1 MSLPVGKVSCR
12 SWQLSTSHVHRL
24 YYREVAVPVVVD
36 SCTCHTHSVQQLN
49 LVLSEQVHEMS
60 DNRFLMLIHDVKVG
74 AWCAISAAR
83 TILPITLVHVK
94 G

>member
-1 MSLPVGKVSCR
+1 VYNKVSCR
-12 SWQLSTSHVHRL
+12 SWQISTSHVHHL
-24 YYREVAVPVVVD
+24 YYRDLAVPIVVD
-36 SCTCHTHSVQQLN
+36 SCTHHINSVQQLN
-49 LVLSEQVHEMS
+49 LVLSQQVHELS

-83 TILPITLVHVK
+83 TILPITLVRVK